1 MNNFYSDHLI
11 HGSPKLHKLS
21 IFFSSIIIHGYCP
34 PEMMYGEMVPVPKVT
49 GSSNSDDFR
58 AITLGSIIA
67 KLLDIILLNFC
78 QETLQTYNLQFGFKN
93 VVLQHVV
100 HLFCKM

>member
-1 MNNFYSDHLI
+1 MNNLYSDHLI
-11 HGSPKLHKLS
+11 HGSPELHKLIS
-21 IFFSSIIIHGYCP
+21 IFFSSIIVHGYCP

-78 QETLQTYNLQFGFKN
+78 QETLQTCNLQFGF
-93 VVLQHVV
+93 
-100 HLFCKM
+100 